1 MTRPRPK
8 NPPRASQVRRIR
20 GDYAARVL
28 GPAALRLVASAR
40 WWRLGA
46 SGRAGLL
53 ALLLAGCWVAGAGSV
68 AAAARECG
76 NGQQQPADAEE
87 AARSIPYDK
96 LPADARAKI
105 KAVVQNPSLF
115 RRVPVQVI
123 DCDPDLYLFLVRHP
137 EVVVNIWQVMG
148 ISKVTLER
156 TGPDTYKGNDAAG
169 TSGTVRLCYSN
180 HDTQVLYAE
189 GAYEGPMFPQPVQA
203 QCVMVLRAG
212 YVQETNGRYYITN
225 RLDTFIHIDH
235 VGLDLVAKT
244 FSPLVTKTVDI
255 NFRETAAFV
264 SVVSRTAAVNPQG
277 IRRLAGKLTALD
289 PDVRGE
295 FARLSDEVGEKMPP
309 REAAASASNTPASN
323 VKPSGK
329 KLRRYAR

>member
-1 MTRPRPK
+1 L
-8 NPPRASQVRRIR
+8 A
-20 GDYAARVL
+20 
-28 GPAALRLVASAR
+28 
-40 WWRLGA
+40 A
-46 SGRAGLL
+46 SGRALL
-53 ALLLAGCWVAGAGSV
+53 AGLLLAACSAAGVGE
-68 AAAARECG
+68 AAAPDNPQTGSNSR
-76 NGQQQPADAEE
+76 QTRDE
-87 AARSIPYDK
+87 AVRGIPFDK
-96 LPADARAKI
+96 LPPDAAAKSR
-105 KAVVQNPSLF
+105 AVVQNPSLF

-123 DCDPDLYLFLVRHP
+123 DCDPNLYLFLVRHP

-156 TGPDTYKGNDAAG
+156 TGPDTYKGDDAAG
-169 TSGTVRLCYSN
+169 TTGSVRLCYSN

-189 GAYEGPMFPQPVQA
+189 GAYEGPMFPQPVKA
-203 QCVMVLRAG
+203 QCVLVLRAG

-277 IRRLAGKLTALD
+277 MRRLAGKLTGVD
-289 PDVRGE
+289 TDVRGE
-295 FARLSDEVGEKMPP
+295 FARLSDEIAEKAPA
-309 REAAASASNTPASN
+309 RQTAATATDVPASGA
-323 VKPSGK
+323 KQSGK
-329 KLRRYAR
+329 KLRR